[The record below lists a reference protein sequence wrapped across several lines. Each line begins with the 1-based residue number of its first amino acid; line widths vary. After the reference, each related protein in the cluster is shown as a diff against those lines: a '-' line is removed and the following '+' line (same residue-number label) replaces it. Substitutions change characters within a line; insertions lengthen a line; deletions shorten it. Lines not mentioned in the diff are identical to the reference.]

1 MAHSRYRAQN
11 NSVAMPKQITNIHD
25 AFFKRALSEPSLAS
39 TFLREHLPPDLAG
52 LLGPDP
58 PEPVPCSF
66 VDEALQEHLSD
77 LLFRVQL
84 KGGRKGLAYILV
96 EHKSSPDQGAR
107 LQLLRYVV
115 RVLSQSYEQNNKKL
129 PLPPVL
135 PLLAHQGPQ
144 GWTISCEF
152 ADLFG
157 NVPVAL
163 RPYLPSFRHVLV
175 DLAPL
180 EGHALSAEMRLRAFL
195 KALKY
200 RQRPDLNDCIDIV
213 LAEAPSL
220 EDEDLFVI
228 LTYLETGSTALS
240 NKVVRETLERL
251 VPERKERILGPLT
264 QPYYEKGL
272 AEGEARGE
280 AKGEAKI
287 LTLLLETRFGALPA
301 DFRHRISAADAAAI
315 EAWAARAVAARDMQS
330 VFE

>member
-1 MAHSRYRAQN
+1 MS
-11 NSVAMPKQITNIHD
+11 KQITNIHD
-25 AFFKRALSEPSLAS
+25 AFFKRVLSDPSLAS
-39 TFLREHLPPDLAG
+39 TFLREHLPPELAD
-52 LLGPDP
+52 LLGPQT
-58 PEPVPCSF
+58 PEPLPCAF
-66 VDEALQEHLSD
+66 VDEALREHLSD
-77 LLFRVQL
+77 LLFRVHL
-84 KGGRKGLAYILV
+84 KGGREGLAYILM

-115 RVLSQSYEQNNKKL
+115 RVLSQSYEQNNKQL

-135 PLLAHQGPQ
+135 SLLAHQGPQ

-157 NVPVAL
+157 TVPLAL

-180 EGHALSAEMRLRAFL
+180 EGRALSAEMRLRAFL

-264 QPYYEKGL
+264 QPYYEKGI
-272 AEGEARGE
+272 AEGEAR
-280 AKGEAKI
+280 GEAKI
-287 LTLLLETRFGALPA
+287 LTLLLETRFGAIPA
-301 DFRHRISAADAAAI
+301 DFRQRISAADAGAI
-315 EAWAARAVAARDMQS
+315 EAWAARTLAARDLQS